1 MEPTLTPSDRP
12 IVVVCGATGYLGHHV
27 VESLHRDG
35 WHVRALARDESRLG
49 DAARYCDD
57 VFIGHPTDP
66 ATLDGLFDGAD
77 AAFSSIG
84 VRSFKRRPTFREVDQ
99 AANLNLVDA
108 AERAGVRRFVFVSVL
123 HAAQLRDQS
132 PLLDAREQVVD
143 RLRRGPM
150 QATIIR
156 PTGFFNDLAAFLD
169 MAERGRIW
177 LIGDDQTRI
186 NPIHGADLADVIA
199 EALASDDTIDRTV
212 GGPDVLTQADIA
224 AAAFD
229 ATGRPPRVTRVPS
242 RLVHAIG
249 RIISPINPN
258 AGANLQMFALMGQR
272 DIVGDPVGSHHLTEE
287 FDARCAS
294 DDPVPASSV
303 VRRSGDRHRRGSAA
317 LQRRQRE
324 RSRRTRPGG
333 R

>member
-1 MEPTLTPSDRP
+1 
-12 IVVVCGATGYLGHHV
+12 
-27 VESLHRDG
+27 
-35 WHVRALARDESRLG
+35 
-49 DAARYCDD
+49 

-84 VRSFKRRPTFREVDQ
+84 VRSFKRRPTFRDVDQ
-99 AANLNLVDA
+99 AANLNLVEA
-108 AERAGVRRFVFVSVL
+108 AERAGVPRFVFVSVL
-123 HAAQLRDQS
+123 HAAQLRNQS

-150 QATIIR
+150 KATIIR
-156 PTGFFNDLAAFLD
+156 PTGFFNDLAAFLG

-212 GGPDVLTQADIA
+212 GGPDVLSQADIA
-224 AAAFD
+224 TAAFD

-272 DIVGDPVGSHHLTEE
+272 DMVGDPVGSHHLTEE
-287 FDARCAS
+287 FNARCAS
-294 DDPVPASSV
+294 DDPV
-303 VRRSGDRHRRGSAA
+303 AA
-317 LQRRQRE
+317 P
-324 RSRRTRPGG
+324 S
-333 R
+333 